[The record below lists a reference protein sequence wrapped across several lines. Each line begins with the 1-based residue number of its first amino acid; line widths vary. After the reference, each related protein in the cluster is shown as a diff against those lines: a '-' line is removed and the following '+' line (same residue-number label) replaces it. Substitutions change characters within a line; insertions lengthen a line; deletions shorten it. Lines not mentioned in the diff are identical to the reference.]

1 MSGLIGQY
9 GHWLEVKPITNSRLI
24 EVSFTSPSA
33 GLSQRVANAHARGYI
48 LQGLRS
54 KFQLTGEA
62 RDFLQTEIARV
73 ERELAEAERALSD
86 FQRQH
91 AVVSLDDRE
100 NAIVERLTDLGRRVT
115 DAEAARI
122 AAEAEYRLVQKRES
136 DSLPSVLTNP
146 LIQGLKQEVS
156 RLEVRY
162 AEQAQ
167 IYIPSSPQVK
177 EIDAQLKRAQG
188 RLAREVSR
196 AVGGIQSTYLAA
208 QAKEQGLREQFN
220 AQQDTVLNL
229 KELSGQYIRL
239 DQAVNTTRALHA
251 TLLQRLQ
258 ETDVVKGAQLSNA
271 TVIDPAELPTVPSEP
286 NTPFNLAFGLL
297 FGAGLG
303 LALVFGLE
311 NVDSSLK
318 TPDDVRHDLELP
330 TLGVV
335 PDYER
340 LTGPALRIPSGVLRI
355 SPAVLRI
362 SNGVLRMPALARRW
376 PRSSRARSRRRL
388 LGATP
393 TAEAFRSIRT
403 SVLSFN
409 PQSPPRSLLV
419 TSSQPREGKTATTI
433 NLAVS
438 FAQLS
443 RRVVVVDAD
452 MRHARCHRTLGV
464 KAGPGLSDVLRG
476 VVRLPQAIQRL
487 AVQNTRVAAPQA
499 GWTGPELHLL
509 QAGRS
514 VPDPS
519 SLLAT
524 PQMDELLQSL
534 LEAYDLVLIDSPPV
548 FPITDSAILAPRVD
562 GVVLVVRCHRT
573 ARDIT
578 REALERLRFMQ
589 GNVIGVVLN
598 AADPTS
604 SAYQSYSYYFAA

>member
-1 MSGLIGQY
+1 
-9 GHWLEVKPITNSRLI
+9 
-24 EVSFTSPSA
+24 
-33 GLSQRVANAHARGYI
+33 
-48 LQGLRS
+48 
-54 KFQLTGEA
+54 
-62 RDFLQTEIARV
+62 
-73 ERELAEAERALSD
+73 
-86 FQRQH
+86 
-91 AVVSLDDRE
+91 
-100 NAIVERLTDLGRRVT
+100 
-115 DAEAARI
+115 
-122 AAEAEYRLVQKRES
+122 
-136 DSLPSVLTNP
+136 VLTNP

-156 RLEVRY
+156 RLEVQY
-162 AEQAQ
+162 AQQAQ
-167 IYIPSSPQVK
+167 VFIPSSPQVK

-220 AQQDTVLNL
+220 AQQDAVLNL
-229 KELSGQYIRL
+229 KALSGQYIRL
-239 DQAVNTTRALHA
+239 DQAVNTSRTLHA

-286 NTPFNLAFGLL
+286 NTPFNLTFGLL

-355 SPAVLRI
+355 PPAVLRI

-376 PRSSRARSRRRL
+376 PPSSRARSRRRL

-433 NLAVS
+433 NLGVS

-487 AVQNTRVAAPQA
+487 AVQNSRVAAPQA